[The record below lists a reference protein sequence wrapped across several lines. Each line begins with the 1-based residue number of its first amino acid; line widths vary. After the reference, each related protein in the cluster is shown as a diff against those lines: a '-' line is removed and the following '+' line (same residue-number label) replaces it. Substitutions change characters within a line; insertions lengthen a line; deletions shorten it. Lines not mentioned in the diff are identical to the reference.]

1 VRDLLSICC
10 TLFRWLR
17 ERCPDYS
24 AAKAS
29 LLVRARQI
37 GRIPFDPCQWPVTA
51 GRWGSAQARQRT
63 AQQPPERCGGD
74 CADPRARLRQQPRLL
89 AQHPA
94 ANRSVGGDEQCPR
107 ARAGRTGKA
116 NRRRGVIFVSGAG
129 SGPLAQK
136 WRAMSD
142 EDRNYVHAVALRER
156 GARIRLV
163 ETRGQSE
170 VIGYAG
176 ETLVLGPQGCAG
188 GQPGRRQEMSIDISD
203 PTASEQM

>member
-1 VRDLLSICC
+1 MNSALE
-10 TLFRWLR
+10 R
-17 ERCPDYS
+17 ERVERAKPIG
-24 AAKAS
+24 AAARS
-29 LLVRARQI
+29 LSRAQDRA
-37 GRIPFDPCQWPVTA
+37 PWPK
-51 GRWGSAQARQRT
+51 
-63 AQQPPERCGGD
+63 
-74 CADPRARLRQQPRLL
+74 
-89 AQHPA
+89 
-94 ANRSVGGDEQCPR
+94 N
-107 ARAGRTGKA
+107 
-116 NRRRGVIFVSGAG
+116 
-129 SGPLAQK
+129 